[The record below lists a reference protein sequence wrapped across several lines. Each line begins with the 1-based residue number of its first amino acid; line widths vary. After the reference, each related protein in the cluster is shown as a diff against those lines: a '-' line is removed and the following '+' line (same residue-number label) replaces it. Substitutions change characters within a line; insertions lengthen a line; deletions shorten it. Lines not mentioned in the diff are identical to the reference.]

1 MYDLT
6 KKQEVCSFGAREK
19 NALKMKKQTL
29 ELSQDQIIAALSL
42 MQERGFDRSSLLKMT
57 LEAMMRAERDVH
69 NEEECDLGK
78 GYRPR
83 RAFARRRDREVF
95 MLNKQL
101 LGMMLV
107 STADSHPRIQLN

>member
-1 MYDLT
+1 
-6 KKQEVCSFGAREK
+6 
-19 NALKMKKQTL
+19 MKKQTL

-69 NEEECDLGK
+69 NEEECDLGN

-83 RAFARRRDREVF
+83 RAFAHGKTLELQVPRTRYGNF
-95 MLNKQL
+95 KPL
-101 LGMMLV
+101 LLSV
-107 STADSHPRIQLN
+107 LKEAERPTLEPHFFTR